1 MLVVVPTSTGNAWRV
16 AGNVED
22 DDLRDRREGEV
33 GGVTVEDMKT
43 MIWQTM
49 IGLLDSMVWPQ
60 FVPLL
65 LESHKSKFQF
75 VAQTTSNL

>member
-43 MIWQTM
+43 MI
-49 IGLLDSMVWPQ
+49 
-60 FVPLL
+60 
-65 LESHKSKFQF
+65 
-75 VAQTTSNL
+75 

>member
-49 IGLLDSMVWPQ
+49 IGLLDSMVYGLATGLFRFFLDLHW
-60 FVPLL
+60 
-65 LESHKSKFQF
+65 
-75 VAQTTSNL
+75 

>member
-1 MLVVVPTSTGNAWRV
+1 
-16 AGNVED
+16 VED

-49 IGLLDSMVWPQ
+49 IGLLDSMLGHIEKKTFTPI
-60 FVPLL
+60 
-65 LESHKSKFQF
+65 
-75 VAQTTSNL
+75 